1 MPNLEENE
9 ERVGFTLPRSSRI
22 RQNRDYRRIY
32 RSGKRFSNRAGL
44 CYVVKTRRSA
54 VRIGFVST
62 KKIGHAFAR
71 NRARRLMKE
80 VYRLHMAELKPNCEV
95 VMLAGSFLTRATYQ
109 EAEKAILSLWRK
121 AGILV
126 K

>member
-1 MPNLEENE
+1 M
-9 ERVGFTLPRSSRI
+9 GYTLPRSSRI

-44 CYVVKTRRSA
+44 CYVVKTKKPGTRM
-54 VRIGFVST
+54 GFVTT

-80 VYRLHMAELKPNCEV
+80 VYRLHMAELSPHYEV
-95 VMLAGSFLTRATYQ
+95 VTGATYQ
-109 EAEKAILSLWRK
+109 QAEKAILSLWRK